1 MKKGR
6 TERRMDVIMAG
17 RLTSAGS
24 LRHTEWVT
32 IRNISVHGA
41 QVSCE
46 RPWAVHGRVSLGETV
61 GDHHLDAEVVYCH
74 PISGNRYAVGLKFA
88 TVAHLYGGV
97 SCLPQHTQSL
107 SGADA
112 R

>member
-6 TERRMDVIMAG
+6 AERRMDVIMAG

-24 LRHTEWVT
+24 VRHTEWVT

-41 QVSCE
+41 QVTCQQ
-46 RPWAVHGRVSLGETV
+46 PWEVHQRVSLGETV

-74 PISGNRYAVGLKFA
+74 PLADNRYAVGLKFA
-88 TVAHLYGGV
+88 TVVHMYGGR
-97 SCLPQHTQSL
+97 SCLPYQTQSWL
-107 SGADA
+107 RADA

>member
-6 TERRMDVIMAG
+6 TERRMDVLMAG
-17 RLTSAGS
+17 RLTSAGAI
-24 LRHTEWVT
+24 RHTEWVT

-41 QVSCE
+41 QVTCE
-46 RPWAVHGRVSLGETV
+46 RFWEVHDRVSLGETV

-74 PISGNRYAVGLKFA
+74 PLPGNRYAVGLKFS

-97 SCLPQHTQSL
+97 SCVPHQTQTL

>member
-17 RLTSAGS
+17 RLTSAGAI
-24 LRHTEWVT
+24 RHSEWVT

-41 QVSCE
+41 QVTCE
-46 RPWAVHGRVSLGETV
+46 RPWTVRERVSLGETV

-88 TVAHLYGGV
+88 TVAHLYGGI
-97 SCLPQHTQSL
+97 SCLPHQTQSPFEVE
-107 SGADA
+107 A

>member
-6 TERRMDVIMAG
+6 AERRMDVTIAG
-17 RLTSAGS
+17 RLSAAGAV
-24 LRHTEWVT
+24 RRTEWVT

-41 QVSCE
+41 QVNCE
-46 RPWAVHGRVSLGETV
+46 RPWQVHERVSLGETV

-74 PISGNRYAVGLKFA
+74 PTSGNRYAVGLKFA
-88 TVAHLYGGV
+88 TVAHMYGGA
-97 SCLPQHTQSL
+97 SGLPLQTQYW